1 MSQKP
6 NEEVVKSV
14 LRTFKNK
21 NSLFEQLY
29 VAQNKESRKQ
39 LVDMIN
45 KNFKTSLM
53 WIEDQFRL
61 EKPKSEME
69 VPLVLVKVEIEQLN
83 KVINLQEY
91 FLKYL
96 K

>member
-1 MSQKP
+1 
-6 NEEVVKSV
+6 
-14 LRTFKNK
+14 
-21 NSLFEQLY
+21 
-29 VAQNKESRKQ
+29 
-39 LVDMIN
+39 
-45 KNFKTSLM
+45 M

-69 VPLVLVKVEIEQLN
+69 VPLVLVKLQEIDATEQ
-83 KVINLQEY
+83 VINLQEY